1 MKKMSIFVI
10 GVILL
15 ITLVVAVAPVSA
27 VVLPPAVPETG
38 GNSVQ
43 TMVKCSGTVLSGTS
57 YIGSQDNT
65 CLNSP
70 PLQTGEVTGFATY
83 SSKTMAVNGVTSLTQ
98 TVATNTNNQ
107 LPVGD
112 GKNIDAATQ
121 FVFDNQGGI
130 GRATGSEDIGAFNAG
145 KSTNAANTLLC
156 PFGDSGNTYNPPF
169 NTMANAYSSY
179 DVSNINLASSA
190 SSVNIAKSADT
201 PLSLGYNVAATGQG
215 TITAGLNSN
224 AQDAKGNGAS
234 SNNNGWP
241 CSVGKFNDFTTATGN
256 FQFSKVVSFTSGFN
270 L

>member
-1 MKKMSIFVI
+1 MKNFKILSIAA
-10 GVILL
+10 LL
-15 ITLVVAVAPVSA
+15 VLAVVVSSAMA

-38 GNSVQ
+38 SNSVT
-43 TMVKCSGTVLSGTS
+43 TMVKCSGSVISGTS
-57 YIGSQDNT
+57 YVGSQDNT

-145 KSTNAANTLLC
+145 KSTNTANTILC

-224 AQDAKGNGAS
+224 AQDVKGNGAS
-234 SNNNGWP
+234 TNNNAWP
-241 CSVGKFNDFTTATGN
+241 CSVGVFKDFTTATGN
-256 FQFSKVVSFTSGFN
+256 FQFSKAVSFGSGFN

>member
-1 MKKMSIFVI
+1 MKQFKILSIAA
-10 GVILL
+10 LL
-15 ITLVVAVAPVSA
+15 VLAVVVGSAMA
-27 VVLPPAVPETG
+27 VVLPPQTPETG
-38 GNSVQ
+38 SNSVQ

-57 YIGSQDNT
+57 YVGSQDNT

-70 PLQTGEVTGFATY
+70 PMQTGEVTGFATY

-98 TVATNTNNQ
+98 TVATNTQNQ

-112 GKNIDAATQ
+112 GKNIAADTQ
-121 FVFDNQGGI
+121 FVFDNNGGI

-145 KSTNAANTLLC
+145 KATKADSTFLC

-179 DVSNINLASSA
+179 DVSNINLATSA

-201 PLSLGYNVAATGQG
+201 PLSLAYNVAGTGQG

-224 AQDAKGNGAS
+224 SQDAKGNGAS

-256 FQFSKVVSFTSGFN
+256 FQFSKNVAFNSGFN